1 MQSRIEIA
9 QEARR
14 ARQFTEFAFGIA
26 ALAALA
32 ALALASVIHSASLPI
47 DLPDET
53 RRVMA
58 WSFVGLAGL
67 DAVLLMIW
75 NRVCRWIALRQ

>member
-1 MQSRIEIA
+1 MQSHIEIA

-14 ARQFTEFAFGIA
+14 ARQFTEFAFGI
-26 ALAALA
+26 AALA